1 MRPHYKELMVHF
13 PCQRQRSFA
22 RRCADLCRWGSKPI
36 SMLKTLHGS
45 ENPSDRLGLIGAC
58 DKPAFPERLSS
69 RKGKM
74 EVHKCATKQPRPGFC
89 CCSSPSCPE
98 ATTWRPKAA
107 FAACCQHGEIWP
119 IIHVVA
125 AITQTF
131 QKKERGK
138 KKKIFS
144 FLFFLFFAVPFIK
157 CVSSVVR
164 KTAGGSSAIHHQLTF
179 RLIFLLKLC
188 V

>member
-1 MRPHYKELMVHF
+1 MCRPVQMGFKANFHVKNSV
-13 PCQRQRSFA
+13 
-22 RRCADLCRWGSKPI
+22 
-36 SMLKTLHGS
+36 HGS

-131 QKKERGK
+131 QKNKRKREEEEN
-138 KKKIFS
+138 ILFS
-144 FLFFLFFAVPFIK
+144 FLFVFCCPFYQMCVK
-157 CVSSVVR
+157 CR
-164 KTAGGSSAIHHQLTF
+164 
-179 RLIFLLKLC
+179 
-188 V
+188 